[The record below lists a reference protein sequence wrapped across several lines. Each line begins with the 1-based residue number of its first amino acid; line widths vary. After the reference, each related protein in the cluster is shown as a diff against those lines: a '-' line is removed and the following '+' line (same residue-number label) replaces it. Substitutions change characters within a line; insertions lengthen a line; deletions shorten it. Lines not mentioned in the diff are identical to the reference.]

1 MNFIIEQQA
10 QFAVDIQLLKERQA
24 ETGGMTRNLVDVTR
38 SLARHAEETDLRLR
52 ELGEETD
59 RQFRETDLRLRELR
73 EESERQFLE
82 TDLRLRELRE
92 GTDRQFRETDL
103 RLRELGEETNRQL
116 RQLGD
121 TVDKLLRRNSS

>member
-1 MNFIIEQQA
+1 MPDHIEARMNFIIEQQA

-24 ETGGMTRNLVDVTR
+24 ETEGMIRNLVDVTM
-38 SLARHAEETDLRLR
+38 SLARHAEETDARLR
-52 ELGEETD
+52 ELGEQTD
-59 RQFRETDLRLRELR
+59 RQFRETDLRFRELH
-73 EESERQFLE
+73 EE
-82 TDLRLRELRE
+82 TD
-92 GTDRQFRETDL
+92 GQFRETDL